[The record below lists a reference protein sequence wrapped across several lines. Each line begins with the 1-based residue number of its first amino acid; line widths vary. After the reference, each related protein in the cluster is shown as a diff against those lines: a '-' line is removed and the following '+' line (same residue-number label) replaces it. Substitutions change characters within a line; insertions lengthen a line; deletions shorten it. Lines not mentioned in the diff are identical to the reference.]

1 MVKEIKLSEF
11 LVNNKIITK
20 SELERALDY
29 QKEHGGKLNEILV
42 DSKIISEDKLLAALR
57 YHLGIP
63 VIDMER
69 ITVHED
75 IIGLITKELAKK
87 HKAIP
92 IKMQEVDKKKNLFVA
107 MSDPLDLN
115 AIADIEF
122 KTGLKIQ
129 PVLCAEGDILMSLKH
144 YYGVDQSD
152 VTIEDRNEGIDET
165 IRKSPTE
172 ETKDE
177 FRLIKEASKF
187 LQKKAGQEVDI
198 DSYYSTL
205 SKERDLI
212 RAMIKILIRKGI
224 ITPDDLKE
232 ELVD

>member
-1 MVKEIKLSEF
+1 MVREIKLGEF

-42 DSKIISEDKLLAALR
+42 NIKTISEDRLLAALR

-63 VIDMER
+63 VIDMDK
-69 ITVHED
+69 ITVNED
-75 IIGLITKELAKK
+75 IIRLMTKELAKK

-92 IKMQEVDKKKNLFVA
+92 IKIQEVDKKKSLFVA

-129 PVLCAEGDILMSLKH
+129 TVLCSEGDILMSLER

-152 VTIEDRNEGIDET
+152 VAVEDSDE
-165 IRKSPTE
+165 IVRKTPTE
-172 ETKDE
+172 ETKEE

-187 LQKKAGQEVDI
+187 LQKKVGQELDI

-205 SKERDLI
+205 SKERELI
-212 RAMIKILIRKGI
+212 RAMIKILIKKGI
-224 ITPDDLKE
+224 ITPDDLKG
-232 ELVD
+232 ELTVK